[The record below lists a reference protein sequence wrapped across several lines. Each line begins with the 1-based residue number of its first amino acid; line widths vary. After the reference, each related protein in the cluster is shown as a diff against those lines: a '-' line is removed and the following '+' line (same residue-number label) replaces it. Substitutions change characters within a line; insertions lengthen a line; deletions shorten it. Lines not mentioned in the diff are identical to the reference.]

1 MSHPTPKVRC
11 CRQRGRGG
19 AGRELLTLVGRGGWR
34 AADVGRVGRGK
45 QDHFIVVATDTMLRH
60 VRAPRPPPPPAIWAV
75 VPAGD
80 SVLQRVHAAPQ
91 GIAQARRL
99 LPAAVA

>member
-1 MSHPTPKVRC
+1 
-11 CRQRGRGG
+11 
-19 AGRELLTLVGRGGWR
+19 
-34 AADVGRVGRGK
+34 VGRGK